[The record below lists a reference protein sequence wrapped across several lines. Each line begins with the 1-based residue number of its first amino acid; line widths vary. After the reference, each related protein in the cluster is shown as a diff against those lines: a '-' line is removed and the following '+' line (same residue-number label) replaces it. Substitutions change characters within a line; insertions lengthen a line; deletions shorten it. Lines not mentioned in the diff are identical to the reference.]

1 MQRRGIGRALM
12 QQIERHFPP
21 AERFELFTGHRSPVN
36 LLFYAR
42 LGYAGFREQKA
53 SAPLTLAFLEKRRPR
68 QGGSNNHLKPNRM

>member
-36 LLFYAR
+36 LLFMRAW
-42 LGYAGFREQKA
+42 AMPA
-53 SAPLTLAFLEKRRPR
+53 SGNKKRRP
-68 QGGSNNHLKPNRM
+68 H